1 VPVPAGRHVV
11 EMVYRPRG
19 VLSGLMLSVVSL
31 LLILGLVA
39 ARGAPRGTPQ
49 PAR

>member
-19 VLSGLMLSVVSL
+19 VLSGLMLSVAGL
-31 LLILGLVA
+31 LVILGLVA
-39 ARGAPRGTPQ
+39 ARGARRGTPQ